1 MAPRGLALMV
11 VAAVLVAGCGG
22 ASRAP
27 ASPAAPLASGPPT
40 ASSVTRADLPPVGA
54 IWFGSTVDP
63 QTFAIT
69 GRLTTVIAQQQFSL
83 VARLPTPSD
92 GAQLGVRTWFNG
104 GIVGSIALGE
114 PGMGDIWGSSP
125 RPLQSAGRWRFDMT
139 DVDGNVLATGELTV
153 TP

>member
-54 IWFGSTVDP
+54 IWFGSTVDR

-69 GRLTTVIAQQQFSL
+69 GRLTSVSGQQEFSL
-83 VARLPTPSD
+83 VAHLAQPMD
-92 GAQLGVRTWFNG
+92 GSTLAIRTWFNG
-104 GIVGSIALGE
+104 RVVGSIPLGE

>member
-27 ASPAAPLASGPPT
+27 ASPAGSSANVSSTPATVTSADIPP
-40 ASSVTRADLPPVGA
+40 PGA

-114 PGMGDIWGSSP
+114 TGIGDIWAASP
-125 RPLQSAGRWRFDMT
+125 GPLPAAGTWRFDLV
-139 DVDGNVLATGELTV
+139 DVEGNVLATGTLTV